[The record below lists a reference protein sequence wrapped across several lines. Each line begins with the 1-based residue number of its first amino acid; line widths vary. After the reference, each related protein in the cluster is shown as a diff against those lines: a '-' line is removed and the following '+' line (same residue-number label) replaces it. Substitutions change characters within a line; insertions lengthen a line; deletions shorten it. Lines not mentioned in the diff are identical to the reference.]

1 MKIVLKYKIENDGDL
16 LFAKI
21 DLNNFLKGKKEKE
34 YKNFLSFALMEL
46 GTNLLKYGGGGE
58 IWLLEEEGEYLLAAL
73 DKGPGIE
80 NIEWAVKKGTTSY
93 NNSLGL
99 GLFQISQNS
108 MFDLEIFTSTKKIK
122 GTVVLLVPK
131 TLKKNYCYLIRNYM
145 DIKTGGDFI
154 VKKGKFFLIGDASGH
169 GVAAGKSAEFVKK
182 YFLKN
187 GFSCLLINEFFYKL
201 HMEIKERM
209 LRGGVLSIVEVTKKF
224 LLICGVGNI
233 GIVKKHFEK
242 IETLSQKEG
251 IVGEVFSSASTY
263 KIIYDKNTVVILH
276 TDGIEKNLLY
286 NILQKTDNIYLI
298 AVASVFFSEVM
309 DDRGILI
316 FKGEKNET

>member
-21 DLNNFLKGKKEKE
+21 DLNNFLKDKKNE
-34 YKNFLSFALMEL
+34 YKNFISFALMEF
-46 GTNLLKYGGGGE
+46 GTNLLKHGGGGE
-58 IWLLEEEGEYLLAAL
+58 IWLLEEEGEYLLSAL

-108 MFDLEIFTSTKKIK
+108 MFDLKIFTSTKKIK

-131 TLKKNYCYLIRNYM
+131 TLKKNYCYLVRNYM

-169 GVAAGKSAEFVKK
+169 GVSANKSAEFIKK

-187 GFSCLLINEFFYKL
+187 SFSCLLINEFFHKL
-201 HMEIKERM
+201 HIKIKENN
-209 LRGGVLSIVEVTKKF
+209 LRGAVLSIVEVTKNF

-233 GIVKKHFEK
+233 GIIKKHFEK
-242 IETLSQKEG
+242 IETFSQKEG
-251 IVGEVFSSASTY
+251 IVGEVFSSASTQ
-263 KIIYDKNTVVILH
+263 KIIFDKNTLVVLH
-276 TDGIEKNLLY
+276 TDGIEKKLLY